1 MSLTGITLNSG
12 PARLEYNMKLLS
24 YKADG
29 LPKIGVLVENRILD
43 LNAAFDANLGGS
55 FNDIEKSCGLD
66 MLALL
71 DMGGE
76 GLKEA
81 RKAIDGASDVI
92 EGGSG
97 GSLCESGLL
106 HDVDNVN
113 FMAPIPRPRKNIVCL
128 GLNYADHVAEGS
140 KTLEK
145 PRPLPEHPI
154 FFTKPPTAV
163 AGPFDDIV
171 YPKATER
178 LDYEVELAVIIGK
191 EGKYIPEEDVYNH
204 IAGYTVFND
213 VSARDLQ
220 RRHSQWYKGKS
231 CDTFAPMG
239 PYLVTFDEIGDPMNL
254 GVRLRVNGETRQE
267 SNTSNMIFD
276 IKKIVSTL
284 STGITLE
291 VGDIIATGTPSG
303 VGSAHPLGLLK
314 VGDEVETWV
323 ENIGAMRNRVVS
335 EEKTRV
341 EL

>member
-1 MSLTGITLNSG
+1 
-12 PARLEYNMKLLS
+12 
-24 YKADG
+24 
-29 LPKIGVLVENRILD
+29 VENRILD

-55 FNDIEKSCGLD
+55 FNDIGKSCGLD

-71 DMGGE
+71 DMGGD
-76 GLKEA
+76 GLREA
-81 RKAIDGASDVI
+81 RKAVDGASDMI

-163 AGPFDDIV
+163 TGPFDDIV
-171 YPKATER
+171 YPKAT
-178 LDYEVELAVIIGK
+178 
-191 EGKYIPEEDVYNH
+191 
-204 IAGYTVFND
+204 YTVLND

-239 PYLVTFDEIGDPMNL
+239 PYLVTSDEIGDPMNL
-254 GVRLRVNGETRQE
+254 GVRLKVNGKTRQE

-284 STGITLE
+284 SAGITLE
-291 VGDIIATGTPSG
+291 AGDIIATGTPSG

-335 EEKTRV
+335 EKKTRV

>member
-1 MSLTGITLNSG
+1 MGG
-12 PARLEYNMKLLS
+12 R
-24 YKADG
+24 
-29 LPKIGVLVENRILD
+29 VLD
-43 LNAAFDANLGGS
+43 LNAAFEAGLGGS
-55 FNDIEKSCGLD
+55 TRRAEKPRVMGMLDFLDAGERGLS
-66 MLALL
+66 
-71 DMGGE
+71 
-76 GLKEA
+76 EA
-81 RKAIDGASDVI
+81 AKAVAGAS
-92 EGGSG
+92 EAMECGSE
-97 GSLCESGLL
+97 GSLVDAGLL
-106 HDVDNVN
+106 HDAAEIE
-113 FMAPIPRPRKNIVCL
+113 FLAPIPKPRKNVVCL

-140 KTLEK
+140 RSRGET
-145 PRPLPEHPI
+145 RPLPEHPI

-171 YPKATER
+171 YPRATER

-191 EGKYIPEEDVYNH
+191 EGKYIPEDEAYDH

-239 PYLVTFDEIGDPMNL
+239 PYLVTHDEIGDPMSL
-254 GVRLRVNGETRQE
+254 DVGLRVNGETRQE

-276 IKKIVSTL
+276 IGRIVSVL
-284 STGITLE
+284 SAGITLE

-323 ENIGAMRNRVVS
+323 EKIGSMRNRVVP
-335 EEKTRV
+335 EDRGQT
-341 EL
+341 